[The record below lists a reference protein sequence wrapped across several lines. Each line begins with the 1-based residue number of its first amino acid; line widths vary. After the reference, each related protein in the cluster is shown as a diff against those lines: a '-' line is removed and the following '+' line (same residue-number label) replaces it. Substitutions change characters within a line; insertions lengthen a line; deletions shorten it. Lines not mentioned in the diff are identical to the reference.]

1 MRCTTNLKIKNLTRE
16 QLVISIDRLTRFK
29 YTEQK
34 YLRVFFDIIL
44 SNLIEPKFKKKDLE
58 VMDYASIK
66 YFAENIINSSLKEIF
81 GHIENN
87 LEINKKLK
95 TYENNIFNLN
105 ENINILLDNA
115 INYNAFINLI
125 SDNSVQNLKWLKT
138 LSKCHEY
145 EYKTKFPIREV
156 VIVEGI
162 TEETLLPIFAKQC
175 GFDFD
180 EKGIQIVSAGGK
192 NQVVKM
198 FYLLSEQL
206 KLPMFVLLDN
216 DAQENYNQIKPK
228 LRKIDKIH
236 LINGGEFEDILPKEL
251 ILRTLNDHFAN
262 LNSIEESEFED
273 ESMVKNLEEIFK
285 KKGFHEFKKAE
296 FAQLIK
302 NHVNSTADVS
312 EEINSIMKELI
323 LRTSE
328 PQSCL

>member
-1 MRCTTNLKIKNLTRE
+1 M
-16 QLVISIDRLTRFK
+16 VISIDRLTRFK

-58 VMDYASIK
+58 VMDYASLK
-66 YFAENIINSSLKEIF
+66 YFAESIINNSLADIL
-81 GHIENN
+81 GDIDND
-87 LEINKKLK
+87 LTINRKLK
-95 TYENNIFNLN
+95 DYENKIFNLS
-105 ENINILLDNA
+105 ENVNILLENS
-115 INYNAFINLI
+115 INYNAFIKLV
-125 SDNSVQNLKWLKT
+125 SENSVQNLKWLKT
-138 LSKCHEY
+138 LSPEFKNKF
-145 EYKTKFPIREV
+145 KTKFPIKEV

-162 TEETLLPIFAKQC
+162 TEETLLPVFAKQC
-175 GFDFD
+175 GFSFD
-180 EKGIQIVSAGGK
+180 DKGIQIVSAGGK

-206 KLPMFVLLDN
+206 KLPIFVLLDN
-216 DAQENYNQIKPK
+216 DAQENFNQIKPK

-262 LNSIEESEFED
+262 LNSIEENEFVD

-302 NHVNSTADVS
+302 NNVNSKNDVS
-312 EEINSIMKELI
+312 VEIEQIMKELI
-323 LRTSE
+323 LRTSA
-328 PQSCL
+328 PQ